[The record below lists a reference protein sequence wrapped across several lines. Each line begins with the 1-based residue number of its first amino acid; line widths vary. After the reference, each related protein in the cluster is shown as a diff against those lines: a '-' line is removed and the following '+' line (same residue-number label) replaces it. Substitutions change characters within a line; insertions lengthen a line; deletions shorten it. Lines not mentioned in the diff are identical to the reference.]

1 MAINSINTVT
11 AAAAASTQ
19 TTTKSAE
26 KTSETTK
33 KAASSKTASGV
44 IYEKSSDSRTDK
56 ASNKTTSKTDNAAIV
71 AKLKADAEQR
81 TAQLRSIVEQMMTKQ
96 GVAIGTADDMWK
108 FLAKGDFTVS
118 ADVKAQA
125 QADIADDGYWGVEQT
140 SDRILDFAKALSGGD
155 SEKAD
160 AMLEAFK
167 KGFEQATKAW
177 GDKLPD
183 ISQSVIIT
191 RMEGRTPVPSRESIQ
206 SFAAHQATMVVFL
219 STGLLEELSREL
231 IAGGYTADTP
241 AAIVYKATWPE
252 EKTFVCTVGTL
263 AETAKK
269 NQITKT
275 ALMIIGNAVSQGNYR
290 RSDLYNPAFTTEFRE
305 AEK

>member
-19 TTTKSAE
+19 TTTKTAE

-33 KAASSKTASGV
+33 KTDSSKTASGV

-56 ASNKTTSKTDNAAIV
+56 ASNKTTGKTDNAAIV

-125 QADIADDGYWGVEQT
+125 QADIAEDGYWGVTQT
-140 SDRILDFAKALSGGD
+140 SDRIIQFATALTGGD
-155 SEKAD
+155 PDKIE
-160 AMLEAFK
+160 AMRDAFK
-167 KGFEQATKAW
+167 KGYAQAEKTW
-177 GDKLPD
+177 GGSLPEISQKTYDAVMEKFDKL
-183 ISQSVIIT
+183 
-191 RMEGRTPVPSRESIQ
+191 
-206 SFAAHQATMVVFL
+206 AADA
-219 STGLLEELSREL
+219 GL
-231 IAGGYTADTP
+231 
-241 AAIVYKATWPE
+241 
-252 EKTFVCTVGTL
+252 
-263 AETAKK
+263 
-269 NQITKT
+269 
-275 ALMIIGNAVSQGNYR
+275 
-290 RSDLYNPAFTTEFRE
+290 TTEG
-305 AEK
+305 